1 MNNLQWY
8 AYLSGIAALIIACVF
23 YFQSRKE
30 DISKKQ
36 IIARKR
42 VMNFFLIISFV
53 CVVYS
58 WL

>member
-8 AYLSGIAALIIACVF
+8 AYLSGIVTLIIACFF
-23 YFQSRKE
+23 YFQSKKQ
-30 DISKKQ
+30 DISEKQ